1 MNKLIGIYS
10 PAAQS
15 GKSFAANVLAQHGFA
30 SLSFAEPIKRMGVE
44 FLMSFGYPKDQ
55 AVRFVFADKEKFIPE
70 IDCTPRHVLQ
80 TLGTDWGRKCID
92 ERIWLTSM
100 QTRIAKSL
108 RSDAVGVVIDDVRF
122 ENEAKMIKDMK
133 GEMWKIVRPSVVN
146 RSTHVSEGQLDNW
159 DGFDRVIENSGTIQ
173 QFRDQ
178 LNEIIAQG

>member
-1 MNKLIGIYS
+1 MNKLIGIHS

-30 SLSFAEPIKRMGVE
+30 SMSFAEPIKRMGIE
-44 FLMSFGYPKDQ
+44 FLMSFGYEKDQ
-55 AVRFVFADKEKFIPE
+55 AVRFVFVDKEKFIPE
-70 IDCTPRHVLQ
+70 INCTPRHMLQ
-80 TLGTDWGRKCID
+80 TLGTDWGRRCID

-100 QTRIAKSL
+100 QTRIAKNL
-108 RSDAVGVVIDDVRF
+108 RSGAIGVVIDDVRF
-122 ENEAKMIKDMK
+122 ENEAKMIKDMG

-146 RSTHVSEGQLDNW
+146 KSTHVSEGQLDSW
-159 DGFDRVIENSGTIQ
+159 DCFDRVIENSGTIQ